1 MPVPNLT
8 FFCELSTGGLN
19 SIIDDRL
26 IANMKQMNAK
36 ISLGITDFSSKRAEI
51 VQRLNREGIPLDAW
65 LLLPREQGFWLNLR
79 NSPQVFQR
87 YFEFQDWTKKFDLK
101 WVGVGLDI
109 EPDVEEFVDLLQRNW
124 RSLPHYL
131 GRIFSR
137 FEWKRGLRAYRRLVS
152 LIHGDGYIVE
162 SYQFPLIEDE
172 RKARSSILQRILG
185 LVNLQTDREVWML
198 YTSFVRP
205 HGPGMLAS
213 YASEAQAIAVGSTG
227 GGIDEEFADFLPLTW
242 DEFSRDLRLAW
253 YWSNDLYIHSLE
265 GCVRQGFLEQLK
277 DFGWDYPVILPEA
290 GIVRVEGWRRSLQTV
305 LWIFSHTL
313 VILGVAFGGVLIW
326 RLLNRL
332 IRKSQASRT

>member
-1 MPVPNLT
+1 MPVPYLT
-8 FFCELSTGGLN
+8 FFCELSTDGLN
-19 SIIDDRL
+19 SLIDDRL

-137 FEWKRGLRAYRRLVS
+137 FEWKRGLRA
-152 LIHGDGYIVE
+152 
-162 SYQFPLIEDE
+162 
-172 RKARSSILQRILG
+172 
-185 LVNLQTDREVWML
+185 
-198 YTSFVRP
+198 
-205 HGPGMLAS
+205 
-213 YASEAQAIAVGSTG
+213 
-227 GGIDEEFADFLPLTW
+227 
-242 DEFSRDLRLAW
+242 
-253 YWSNDLYIHSLE
+253 
-265 GCVRQGFLEQLK
+265 
-277 DFGWDYPVILPEA
+277 
-290 GIVRVEGWRRSLQTV
+290 
-305 LWIFSHTL
+305 
-313 VILGVAFGGVLIW
+313 
-326 RLLNRL
+326 
-332 IRKSQASRT
+332 